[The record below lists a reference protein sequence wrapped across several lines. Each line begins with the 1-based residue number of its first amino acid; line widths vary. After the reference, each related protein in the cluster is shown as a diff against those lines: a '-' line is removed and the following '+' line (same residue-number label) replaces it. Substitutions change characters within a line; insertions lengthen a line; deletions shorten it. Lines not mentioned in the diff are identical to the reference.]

1 MKTFEYRDEIENVF
15 AYMQEQYKEAV
26 RYFNACEPAAKGK
39 VNKIYTS
46 IEVDEEANILIMEFE
61 KEEIDEEENK

>member
-1 MKTFEYRDEIENVF
+1 MKIFEYRDEIDNVYT
-15 AYMQEQYKEAV
+15 YMQEQYMEAV
-26 RYFNACEPAAKGK
+26 RYFNVCEPAAKGK

-61 KEEIDEEENK
+61 KEEVKE